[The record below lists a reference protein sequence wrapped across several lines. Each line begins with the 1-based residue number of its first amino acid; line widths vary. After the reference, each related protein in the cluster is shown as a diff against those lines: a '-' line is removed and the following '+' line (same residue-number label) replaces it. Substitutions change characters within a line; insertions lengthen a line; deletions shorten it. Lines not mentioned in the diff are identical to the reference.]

1 MIDRSIQYNSRKDH
15 LQMDTSF
22 IKGVV
27 VPILTICDKDEKID
41 EAKQRAQVDYVI
53 KGGVTRT
60 ARRIMDGYV
69 YVRD

>member
-41 EAKQRAQVDYVI
+41 EI
-53 KGGVTRT
+53 KYSERHWQNT
-60 ARRIMDGYV
+60 
-69 YVRD
+69 